1 MVKEAINEC
10 IEKIIVK
17 DFVRAKAII
26 SEHLKNST
34 NDKIIG
40 STFALEGIIPKYSNK
55 NQNIV
60 DSIEDFKVMKKS
72 INSKLSSVWIDDFE
86 KGYFS
91 VWKVFTK
98 NAVEELEKESIIDNP
113 AKKEQ
118 TDEATDSSSK

>member
-10 IEKIIVK
+10 IEKIIAK

-34 NDKIIG
+34 NEKIIG
-40 STFALEGIIPKYSNK
+40 STFALEGIIAKYSNK

-118 TDEATDSSSK
+118 TDEAADSSRK

>member
-10 IEKIIVK
+10 IEKIIAK

-40 STFALEGIIPKYSNK
+40 STFALEGIIAKYSNK

-60 DSIEDFKVMKKS
+60 DSIEDFKVMKKG

>member
-10 IEKIIVK
+10 IEKIIAK

-26 SEHLKNST
+26 SEQLKNST

-40 STFALEGIIPKYSNK
+40 STFALEGIIAKYSNK

-98 NAVEELEKESIIDNP
+98 NAVEELEKESIINNP

-118 TDEATDSSSK
+118 TDEAADSSRK

>member
-10 IEKIIVK
+10 IEKIIAK

-40 STFALEGIIPKYSNK
+40 STFSLEGIIAKFSNK

-60 DSIEDFKVMKKS
+60 YSIEDFKVMKKS

-118 TDEATDSSSK
+118 TDEAADSSSK

>member
-10 IEKIIVK
+10 IEKIIAK

-26 SEHLKNST
+26 SERLKNST

-40 STFALEGIIPKYSNK
+40 STFALEGIIAKYSNK

>member
-10 IEKIIVK
+10 IEKIIAK

-40 STFALEGIIPKYSNK
+40 STFALEGIIAKYSNK

-60 DSIEDFKVMKKS
+60 DSIEDFKVMKKG

-91 VWKVFTK
+91 VWKIFTK
-98 NAVEELEKESIIDNP
+98 NAVEELDKESIVDNP
-113 AKKEQ
+113 SEKEQ
-118 TDEATDSSSK
+118 SDETADSSSE

>member
-10 IEKIIVK
+10 VEKIIAK
-17 DFVRAKAII
+17 DFIRAKAII

-34 NDKIIG
+34 NDKIVG
-40 STFALEGIIPKYSNK
+40 STFALEGIIAKYSNK
-55 NQNIV
+55 NQNMD

-98 NAVEELEKESIIDNP
+98 NAVEELEKESIINNP

-118 TDEATDSSSK
+118 TDEATDTSSK

>member
-10 IEKIIVK
+10 IEKIIAK
-17 DFVRAKAII
+17 DFIRAKAII

-40 STFALEGIIPKYSNK
+40 STFALEGIIAKYSNK

>member
-10 IEKIIVK
+10 IEKIIAK
-17 DFVRAKAII
+17 DFIRAKAII

-40 STFALEGIIPKYSNK
+40 STFALEGIIAKYSNK

-98 NAVEELEKESIIDNP
+98 NAVEKLEKESIINNP